1 MVKGVNFGLQ
11 MVDFAVMVQSQIGEE
26 RGDEVSG
33 SLAAIGT
40 VLVSKVGVELI
51 DTFLDLSEH
60 FLFEG

>member
-1 MVKGVNFGLQ
+1 

-51 DTFLDLSEH
+51 DT
-60 FLFEG
+60 LFFGFIRTFSV